1 MKIISF
7 SAKICRCRIACVLL
21 FSVAMLSGCAWMQE
35 QYSGVH
41 AKLTGDTENVAPPTN
56 TAPTLSTLS
65 ASPNPTVAGKPIVLT
80 VKYEDPEA
88 DLQQGL
94 AAISINGAKPLAIA
108 FRTVYPSGLLTLSVP
123 ITPYARASNLN
134 MVLKIRDDAGN
145 WSNLVST
152 VVTVE

>member
-1 MKIISF
+1 MKMISF
-7 SAKICRCRIACVLL
+7 SGKRCRCGIVYVLL
-21 FSVAMLSGCAWMQE
+21 VAVVMLSGCAWMQE
-35 QYSGVH
+35 QYSSVH
-41 AKLTGDTENVAPPTN
+41 AKLAGDAGNAAPLTN
-56 TAPTLSTLS
+56 TAPTLSTVS
-65 ASPNPTVAGKPIVLT
+65 ASPNPTVAGKPIILT
-80 VKYEDPEA
+80 AKYDDPEA

-94 AAISINGAKPLAIA
+94 AAISINGAKPLTIA

-134 MVLKIRDDAGN
+134 MALKIRDDAGN